1 MQFPV
6 TIRYA
11 GIGWT
16 AGCLSSCLQ
25 LFPKVLPYKRR
36 KKRGVTKLTKTFWT
50 ENDFSV
56 FEVEGLDERMIALQE
71 RIQPKFNKLGD
82 LFTPLLSAHGKGE
95 FYPHVARHARRTV
108 NPPSDSWV
116 AFAPAKRGYKALPHF
131 QIGLWGSHLFIVL
144 AIIYENPDKKG
155 ISERLQND
163 LSILTSLPKDYV
175 VSGDH
180 MKPGAQLIQ
189 ESGKEPVVELLER
202 LHDVKKAEFLV
213 GRHLDRKQA
222 VAMTEQEFLSYAEET
237 FEQLLPVY
245 DRVIG

>member
-1 MQFPV
+1 MICPFVLNYSPKCFPINV
-6 TIRYA
+6 E
-11 GIGWT
+11 
-16 AGCLSSCLQ
+16 
-25 LFPKVLPYKRR
+25 KM
-36 KKRGVTKLTKTFWT
+36 RGVIKLTKTFWT

-56 FEVEGLDERMIALQE
+56 FEVDGLDARMTALQE
-71 RIQPKFNKLGD
+71 RIQPKFTELGD

-95 FYPHVARHARRTV
+95 FYPHVAKHARRTV

-131 QIGLWGSHLFIVL
+131 QIGLWGTHLFIVL

-155 ISERLQND
+155 ISERLLND
-163 LSILTSLPKDYV
+163 LPLLTGLPEDYI

-180 MKPGAQLIQ
+180 MKPDANSIQ
-189 ESGKEPVVELLER
+189 VTGREGLVSLLER

-213 GRHLDRKQA
+213 GRHLERKQA
-222 VAMTEQEFLSYAEET
+222 ASMSEKEFLSYAEET
-237 FEQLLPVY
+237 FEKLLPVY